1 MENLELYW
9 SAIPT
14 EKEKAITYPELCEKW
29 ECSERTVRR
38 ILHDLSYEDNGD
50 NYVLI
55 RSSQGKGFYKTDNVA
70 EIEKYRKECSN
81 RARRTFA
88 PLKKIDR
95 ILKSGEDM
103 QMDFYNNLRAVRL
116 SKNMKQIEV
125 VHLMRLH
132 DKSIDISLLSKF
144 ENGVCLPTAYQ
155 LCLFSRIYGVEP
167 SELVSYESV
176 LASVE
181 NG

>member
-1 MENLELYW
+1 MENLEPCWLD
-9 SAIPT
+9 IPT
-14 EKEKAITYPELCEKW
+14 EKANAITYAELCEKW
-29 ECSERTVRR
+29 SCGERTVRR
-38 ILHDLSYEDNGD
+38 ILHELSYIDNGD

-55 RSSQGKGFYKTDNVA
+55 RSSHGKGFYKTDNVTD
-70 EIEKYRKECSN
+70 IERYRKECSS

-95 ILKSGEDM
+95 ILKSGTDM
-103 QMDFYNNLRAVRL
+103 QMNFYNNLRAVRL
-116 SKNMKQIEV
+116 SKDMKQQKV
-125 VHLMRLH
+125 VQLMRIH

-144 ENGVCLPTAYQ
+144 ENSICLPTPYQ
-155 LCLFSRIYGVEP
+155 LCLFAQIYGVEP